1 MHPKGLEF
9 PVVILTGLNTGRN
22 ARVDR
27 VIFDDGNVEVGVG
40 SGNSIFQTA
49 GYEEKVEQ
57 EKVLD
62 DHEHVRLLYVA
73 TTRARDHLVLSMHR
87 PAKSNANLDSTRIS
101 ALLKDHDDLWK
112 QVELQSEHQAR
123 AMIQETQDAAQ
134 SQQPFDRAEHT
145 LKARDDWQSKRQEV
159 IITQGKPASVAATR
173 LAGVTKDEAD
183 ADSGA
188 EDMHASRRGRGG
200 AALGRAVHA
209 VLQTIDLETGKGIKA
224 TARAQAA
231 AEGIPHLQSEIAAL
245 ASTAVNSDIVRRA
258 VSSGRYWREALVA
271 APIGEGVLEGFIDL
285 LFEEDGEL
293 VVVDYKTDNINAN
306 AAEYIANNRYRE
318 QAGSYALIT
327 ERATQK
333 PVKDVVFLFLRPKSE
348 QSMEDL
354 ESLKVNAKLQAE
366 EYLQRQPA

>member
-1 MHPKGLEF
+1 
-9 PVVILTGLNTGRN
+9 
-22 ARVDR
+22 
-27 VIFDDGNVEVGVG
+27 
-40 SGNSIFQTA
+40 
-49 GYEEKVEQ
+49 
-57 EKVLD
+57 
-62 DHEHVRLLYVA
+62 
-73 TTRARDHLVLSMHR
+73 
-87 PAKSNANLDSTRIS
+87 
-101 ALLKDHDDLWK
+101 
-112 QVELQSEHQAR
+112 
-123 AMIQETQDAAQ
+123 MIQETQDAAQ

-173 LAGVTKDEAD
+173 LANVVKDEAD

-209 VLQTIDLETGKGIKA
+209 VLQSIDLETGDGIDA

-231 AEGIPHLQSEIAAL
+231 AEGIPQSQSEIAAL
-245 ASTAVNSDIVRRA
+245 ARTAVNSDIVRRA
-258 VSSGRYWREALVA
+258 VSSGRYWREALA
-271 APIGEGVLEGFIDL
+271 APIGEDVGVLEGFIDL

-354 ESLKVNAKLQAE
+354 ESLKAGAKLQAE